1 MALLYNSRLKSH
13 EHLNKIPAISKT
25 QPKGKQN
32 HACPTKCRLPCLVRS
47 RMRRFPSSVSN
58 TGNTRNTLGI
68 GKEVIETKKE
78 LRIALCKAMIQPD
91 IADISAEIPSF
102 LQDWFHTVHKTNRG
116 SSSWDVVYETRIPD
130 EEKIGL
136 PLSLEEAQ
144 AESAEEVPCA
154 RCTKPIIDRPPPADP
169 TITALEE
176 SKPDADSEEPRIGR
190 PPKFGKS
197 GALVVKTE
205 RKTASGKP
213 ARVTKKGC
221 AVTVRLPESWRQRAK
236 EFAEKTNRP
245 LTDVFLSGLAREFI
259 ARGCPLPTDPPM
271 PNPDTQDGGARG
283 NLAAAG
289 TRVAMKKKIARK
301 SGGAAANAP

>member
-1 MALLYNSRLKSH
+1 MPPHGVPPALPH
-13 EHLNKIPAISKT
+13 PQAHPAIPIIHE
-25 QPKGKQN
+25 QYRNHPQDIGDGK
-32 HACPTKCRLPCLVRS
+32 K
-47 RMRRFPSSVSN
+47 
-58 TGNTRNTLGI
+58 
-68 GKEVIETKKE
+68 VIETKKE
-78 LRIALCKAMIQPD
+78 LRTALCKAMTWLQ
-91 IADISAEIPSF
+91 SAGELTDIPSF
-102 LQDWFHTVHKTNRG
+102 LQDWFDAVHKPSRG
-116 SSSWDVVYETRIPD
+116 PSSWKVVYETPIPD
-130 EEKIGL
+130 EKEIGL

-221 AVTVRLPESWRQRAK
+221 AVTVRLPESWRQEAK

-271 PNPDTQDGGARG
+271 PNPDTQDGGRAETSQQPEPVS
-283 NLAAAG
+283 L
-289 TRVAMKKKIARK
+289 
-301 SGGAAANAP
+301 